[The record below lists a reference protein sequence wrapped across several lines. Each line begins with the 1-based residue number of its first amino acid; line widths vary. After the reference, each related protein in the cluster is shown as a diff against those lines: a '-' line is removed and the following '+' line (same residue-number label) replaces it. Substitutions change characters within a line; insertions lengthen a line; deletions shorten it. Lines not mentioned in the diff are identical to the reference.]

1 MTYGLVCASHT
12 IEGAYR
18 LKKSIL
24 EIYALAVCFVTVVCF
39 VVAFGIA
46 TYSILQI
53 AKPEFTIDSWQ
64 YSQHQTNDA
73 YWNSCSGSRYCGT
86 EEKKERPSELELT
99 KQREESFARIL
110 SNEQR
115 DGSQVLV
122 KCLIVL
128 LIDAAAFAF
137 HWFISRRARIVVA
150 SQETPSK

>member
-1 MTYGLVCASHT
+1 
-12 IEGAYR
+12 

-39 VVAFGIA
+39 VVALGIA
-46 TYSILQI
+46 TYSILEI

-64 YSQHQTNDA
+64 YSSHQTNDA
-73 YWNSCSGSRYCGT
+73 YWNSCSGNRYCSS
-86 EEKKERPSELELT
+86 EEKKKERPSELELT

-115 DGSQVLV
+115 DGSQALV

-128 LIDAAAFAF
+128 LIDAAAFAL
-137 HWFISRRARIVVA
+137 HWLISRWARTVA
-150 SQETPSK
+150 A